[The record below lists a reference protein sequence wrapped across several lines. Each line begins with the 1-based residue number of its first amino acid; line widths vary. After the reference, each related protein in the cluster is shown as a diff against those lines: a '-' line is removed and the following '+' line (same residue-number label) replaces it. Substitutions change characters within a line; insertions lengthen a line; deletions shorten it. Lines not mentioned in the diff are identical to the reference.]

1 MAMTLRLDD
10 EVTEMLRR
18 LSVLENRS
26 MQDISKEAIRSVVES
41 RLRVLLLDQVLDEEL
56 PKWSELIRRLGE

>member
-18 LSVLENRS
+18 LSELENRS
-26 MQDISKEAIRSVVES
+26 MQDISKESIRSVVES
-41 RLRVLLLDQVLDEEL
+41 RLRALLLDQVLDEEL
-56 PKWSELIRRLGE
+56 PKWSDLIRRLGE